1 MNAKELL
8 EQPTVLNEKINI
20 DFLHR
25 QKLKELLE
33 QISSGS
39 VVLHERV
46 QGGQLPDSPATKL
59 TDKIADLDRLIEQEL
74 AEYDIVMEQIKEA
87 IAFCK
92 NQDEMK
98 VLKKKYLENKEVADI
113 VLELNIPESTF
124 YTLHNR
130 AIKKVNSFL
139 AEQF

>member
-1 MNAKELL
+1 MDAKELL

-39 VVLHERV
+39 VALHERV

-92 NQDEMK
+92 NQDEIK
-98 VLKKKYLENKEVADI
+98 VLKKMYLEDKSVAVIAQD
-113 VLELNIPESTF
+113 LNVSESTV
-124 YTLHNR
+124 YNLHNR
-130 AIKKVNSFL
+130 AVKKVNAFL
-139 AEQF
+139 GN